1 MRRKH
6 RRKYSTDATC
16 GCPPGTKKVDTCST
30 KRGTKVCRGRG
41 FGCLGIGTSKRGKP
55 TPRWFPMSCQ
65 EPDTVSLPRQAD
77 QRALLPPDVPQTIP
91 PPPRKR
97 KKRKKLVHEV
107 M

>member
-1 MRRKH
+1 
-6 RRKYSTDATC
+6 
-16 GCPPGTKKVDTCST
+16 
-30 KRGTKVCRGRG
+30 
-41 FGCLGIGTSKRGKP
+41 
-55 TPRWFPMSCQ
+55 MSCQ